1 MKKGFHLCYNVFCS
15 KTGEIVSPKHEGG
28 IPMRDDTTIGK
39 KVQGQIKRFSSKVTK
54 GLTKPKKK
62 FIHQILY
69 GIQAQ
74 RDIKLSNISR
84 SLNEDIKLIKT
95 ENRLSRHMINKDL
108 TEHINNALI
117 QDSSWRITEDTVLA
131 LDLSDINKPFA
142 KKMDYLAKVWD
153 GSQGK
158 IAPGYWIC
166 EVIAA
171 NVKDETPIPLYSEL
185 YSHEADG
192 FESEN
197 TQILKAVKT
206 VNAYTNKRGIWVM
219 DRGADRKTLVGE
231 LNKLE
236 QRFVIRA
243 VGNRNFKDQ
252 KGNIKTTQDILKNI
266 RYTENYTVTI
276 DKEGYTEDIEL
287 KLGRKDNLMIED
299 TGVALI
305 SIKGFSKKPM
315 LLITNVDKPPKD
327 LLEIYL
333 TRWKC
338 EESFRFLKHEYR
350 LEDVRVRRYTALR
363 NTVALIHAVFYFL
376 SVYLGRKLKLK
387 ILLNKI
393 IDKAKRFFQ
402 IPAFKHYAV
411 ADGIFRLLFNSKWNP
426 EDIEAED
433 KDKKQLLFGF
443 T

>member
-1 MKKGFHLCYNVFCS
+1 MN
-15 KTGEIVSPKHEGG
+15 
-28 IPMRDDTTIGK
+28 DNTTVGK
-39 KVQGQIKRFSSKVTK
+39 KVQAQIKRFSSKITK
-54 GLTKPKKK
+54 GLTKPKRK

-95 ENRLSRHMINKDL
+95 ENRLSRHMTSKDL
-108 TEHINNALI
+108 TERINNTLI
-117 QDSSWRITEDTVLA
+117 EDSSWRITQDTVLA

-142 KKMDYLAKVWD
+142 KKMDYLANVWD
-153 GSQGK
+153 GSEGK
-158 IAPGYWIC
+158 VSPGYWIC
-166 EVIAA
+166 EVIGAK
-171 NVKDETPIPLYSEL
+171 VKDDTPMPLYSEL

-197 TQILKAVKT
+197 EQILKAVKA
-206 VNAYTNKRGIWVM
+206 VNLHTKGRGIWTL
-219 DRGADRKTLVGE
+219 DRAADRRTLVGE

-243 VGNRNFKDQ
+243 VGKRDFKDR
-252 KGNIKTTQDILKNI
+252 KGNIKSTQEILKNI
-266 RYTENYTVTI
+266 RYTETYTITI
-276 DKEGYTEDIEL
+276 DKEGYTETIEL
-287 KLGRKDNLMIED
+287 KLGRKNNLLIESV
-299 TGVALI
+299 GVTLV
-305 SIKGFSKKPM
+305 SIKGFSEKPM
-315 LLITNVDKPPKD
+315 LLITNVDKPCKD

-338 EESFRFLKHEYR
+338 EESFRFLKHEYH

-363 NTVALIHAVFYFL
+363 NTVTLLHAVFYFL
-376 SVYLGRKLKLK
+376 SIYLGRRLKLK

-393 IDKAKRFFQ
+393 IERAKRFFQ

-426 EDIEAED
+426 EEIEYED
-433 KDKKQLLFGF
+433 KDSKQLLFGF
-443 T
+443 G